1 MNKHFEDAQYYLARA
16 GETTSKGL
24 REELEPVEA
33 RFRALTGTEE
43 EPEPT
48 RLDAVKADLKAL
60 QVRAEGEAETAIG
73 QAREKISAYRG
84 TPPVNA

>member
-16 GETTSKGL
+16 GETASKGL
-24 REELEPVEA
+24 REEFEPVEA

-48 RLDAVKADLKAL
+48 RLDVVKADLKAL
-60 QVRAEGEAETAIG
+60 QVRAEGEAETALG

-84 TPPVNA
+84 TPPANA